1 MKRITEMLRDITET
15 GLSQSGVA
23 AITGIP
29 QPTISK
35 WVNGKAPTSADHA
48 LSIQRLH
55 SKTKRKPRTASPAQ
69 RDAKERA

>member
-15 GLSQSGVA
+15 GLSQSGVG
-23 AITGIP
+23 AITGVP

-35 WVNGKAPTSADHA
+35 WLKGKAPASADHA

-55 SKTKRKPRTASPAQ
+55 AKTRRKPAGTKAALAVK
-69 RDAKERA
+69 AKA